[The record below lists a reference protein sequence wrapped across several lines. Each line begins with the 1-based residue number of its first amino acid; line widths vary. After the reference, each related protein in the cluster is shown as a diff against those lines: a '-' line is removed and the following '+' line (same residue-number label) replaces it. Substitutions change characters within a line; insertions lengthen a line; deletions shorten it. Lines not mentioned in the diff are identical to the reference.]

1 MRQQIA
7 RALSSTAS
15 RGATPIPV
23 FGVAGNYAQ
32 AVYTAAKSK
41 DASAQV
47 SKDLAAFSEAMKNSN
62 VSEYMADP
70 FIEGSKKM
78 ALLDKVTA
86 EKKMSPLVSNLFGL
100 LAENHRLGLVGEIA
114 DVYARIVQA
123 EAGFTPVHVTSA
135 VALSKAQ
142 EKEISAA
149 VAAIAGSSNVEMTTS
164 VNADLVG
171 GLVVSIGDKYTEM
184 QHVDLSTSSKLQK
197 YRAILSQTM

>member
-1 MRQQIA
+1 MGRQQIA

-32 AVYTAAKSK
+32 AVYSAAKSK
-41 DASAQV
+41 DASAQG
-47 SKDLAAFSEAMKNSN
+47 SKDL
-62 VSEYMADP
+62 ADP

-164 VNADLVG
+164 VNEDLVG

-197 YRAILSQTM
+197 YRAILSSTM